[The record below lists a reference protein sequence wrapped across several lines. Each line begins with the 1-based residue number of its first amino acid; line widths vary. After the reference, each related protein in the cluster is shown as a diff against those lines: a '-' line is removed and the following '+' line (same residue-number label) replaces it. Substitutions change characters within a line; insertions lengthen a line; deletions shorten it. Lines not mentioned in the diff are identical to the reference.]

1 MSNEELNH
9 IRRDYVAP
17 PLIELEM
24 MQEPIIQLELWLD
37 EAINTPSILNPT
49 AATLATVSPLGQPN
63 ARVVLIKSIDENGL
77 AFYTDYNSQKGR
89 DLAHTPQA
97 TLNFY
102 WEPLHRQVNIQ
113 GDVTKMSLEDSKTYF
128 YSRPKDSQAAA
139 AASNQTHPVSKD
151 ALMEQFNQFRSLD
164 VVPYP
169 DHWGGFFLTPIQ
181 FEFWQGQ
188 PNRLHDRIQYTKPD
202 SNPTLLWQKTRVA
215 P

>member
-1 MSNEELNH
+1 MVNQELNQ

-24 MQEPIIQLELWLD
+24 MQDPIIQLELWLD
-37 EAINTPSILNPT
+37 EAINTTSILNST
-49 AATLATVSPLGQPN
+49 AATLATVSPSGQPS
-63 ARVVLIKSIDENGL
+63 ARIVLVKSLDECGL
-77 AFYTDYNSQKGR
+77 SFYTDYNSQKGR
-89 DLAHTPQA
+89 DLAHTPHA

-113 GDVTKMSLEDSKTYF
+113 GDVTKMSLEDSKAYF

-139 AASNQTHPVSKD
+139 AASNQSHPVSKETLID
-151 ALMEQFNQFRSLD
+151 QFNHLRTLESI
-164 VVPYP
+164 PYP
-169 DHWGGFFLTPIQ
+169 DHWGGFLLTPFQ

-188 PNRLHDRIQYTKPD
+188 PSRLHDRIQYIKPD
-202 SNPTLLWQKTRVA
+202 SKPEAPWQKNRVA